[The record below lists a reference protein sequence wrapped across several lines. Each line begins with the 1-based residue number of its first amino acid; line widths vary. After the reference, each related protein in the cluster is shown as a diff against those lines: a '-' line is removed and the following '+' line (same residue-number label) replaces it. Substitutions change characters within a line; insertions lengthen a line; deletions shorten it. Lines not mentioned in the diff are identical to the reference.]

1 MRIKALLA
9 RWRRLARPIGRIA
22 SYVRHLHTEAV
33 FKPGGS
39 GAKCAGEEFY
49 EMAGK
54 ITRFLNLPERL
65 TVG

>member
-1 MRIKALLA
+1 LKRKADAAARIKALLA

-22 SYVRHLHTEAV
+22 NCVCHLHTEAV
-33 FKPGGS
+33 FKPGGL

-54 ITRFLNLPERL
+54 MRSA
-65 TVG
+65 

>member
-1 MRIKALLA
+1 MKRKVVAAARIKALLA

-54 ITRFLNLPERL
+54 MRSA
-65 TVG
+65 